1 MRTWFLAALILGLAA
16 CAGPGHRDSAAPI
29 AAIVSFDPARFAG
42 DWHEVAAIGR
52 APGARWQVRSAPFS
66 IATTRDGSG
75 PARLVG
81 PGRIEAGAFDA
92 PLWVLWVD
100 DGYRSAVIG
109 TPDGR
114 FAMLLDRAAAMPADR
129 MNAAREVLDWN
140 GYDLAGLR

>member
-1 MRTWFLAALILGLAA
+1 MRVLILAVLIGLAGCTA
-16 CAGPGHRDSAAPI
+16 PGNRDRAAPI

-52 APGARWQVRSAPFS
+52 VPGARWQVGAAPFT
-66 IATTRDGSG
+66 IATTKDGAG
-75 PARLVG
+75 AARLVG
-81 PGRIEAGAFDA
+81 PGRIEAAAFPA

-100 DGYRSAVIG
+100 EGYRSAVIG

-114 FAMLLDRAAAMPADR
+114 FAMLLDRAATMPADR
-129 MNAAREVLDWN
+129 LAAAREVLDWN